1 MSKEVINNI
10 DYALL
15 VKVAGYQ
22 AVLDAVVKNHGIEA
36 LEEIVDE
43 FRMHSPHDYVIFLQ
57 NQITARE
64 MEKVPSWSILKKEDG
79 TYGLAKDLTKE

>member
-1 MSKEVINNI
+1 MSEAISKQ
-10 DYALL
+10 DYDLL

-22 AVLDAVVKNHGIEA
+22 AVLEAVVKNHGIEA

-43 FRMHSPHDYVIFLQ
+43 FRMYSPHDYVIFLQ
-57 NQITARE
+57 NQIPARE

-79 TYGLAKDLTKE
+79 TYGLTKDLTKE

>member
-1 MSKEVINNI
+1 MEMSEAISKQ
-10 DYALL
+10 DYDLL

-22 AVLDAVVKNHGIEA
+22 AVLEVVEKKHGIEA
-36 LEEIVDE
+36 LEDIVEE
-43 FRMHSPHDYVIFLQ
+43 FRMNSPHDYVIFLQ

-79 TYGLAKDLTKE
+79 SYGLTKD

>member
-1 MSKEVINNI
+1 MSEAISKQ
-10 DYALL
+10 DYDLL

-22 AVLDAVVKNHGIEA
+22 AVLEVVEKKHGTDA
-36 LEEIVDE
+36 LEEIVEE
-43 FRMHSPHDYVIFLQ
+43 FRMSSPHDYVIFLQ

-79 TYGLAKDLTKE
+79 TYGLIKD